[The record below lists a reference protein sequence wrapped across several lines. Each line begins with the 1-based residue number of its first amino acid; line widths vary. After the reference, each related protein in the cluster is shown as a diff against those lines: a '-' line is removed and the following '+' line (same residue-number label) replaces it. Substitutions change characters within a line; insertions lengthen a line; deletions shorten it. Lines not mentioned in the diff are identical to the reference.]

1 MVMEKKL
8 SYVAKG
14 YVLGIDWFGSKCAYP
29 TRAVKGSSIEEI
41 ESNINQMIESNV
53 LDNGMGF
60 QSLIG
65 ALMVF
70 RTTTEIVVDD
80 MVFINNQYQG
90 NFYGEL
96 SEEEKNFL
104 DEMDME
110 ETIGFSQNC

>member
-1 MVMEKKL
+1 MEKKL

-41 ESNINQMIESNV
+41 ESNINQMIESNI

-70 RTTTEIVVDD
+70 RTTTEIYIDELRFV
-80 MVFINNQYQG
+80 NNQYHD
-90 NFYGEL
+90 NFYGKL
-96 SEEEKNFL
+96 SDDEKNFL
-104 DEMDME
+104 YQEEM
-110 ETIGFSQNC
+110 ETPIEFSQNC

>member
-1 MVMEKKL
+1 MEKKL

-14 YVLGIDWFGSKCAYP
+14 YVLGIYWFGKKGAYP
-29 TRAVKGSSIEEI
+29 TKLVRGSSIEEI
-41 ESNINQMIESNV
+41 ESKINQMIDANV

-65 ALMVF
+65 ALMTI
-70 RTTTEIVVDD
+70 RITTEIVVDD

-96 SEEEKNFL
+96 TKEEENYL
-104 DEMDME
+104 DEINME
-110 ETIGFSQNC
+110 EPIGFSQNC

>member
-1 MVMEKKL
+1 MEKKL

>member
-1 MVMEKKL
+1 MEKKL

-29 TRAVKGSSIEEI
+29 TKLVRGSSIEEI
-41 ESNINQMIESNV
+41 GAKINQMIESNV

-65 ALMVF
+65 ALMTI
-70 RTTTEIVVDD
+70 RITTEIVVDD

-96 SEEEKNFL
+96 SEKEKNFL

-110 ETIGFSQNC
+110 KTVCFPDNC